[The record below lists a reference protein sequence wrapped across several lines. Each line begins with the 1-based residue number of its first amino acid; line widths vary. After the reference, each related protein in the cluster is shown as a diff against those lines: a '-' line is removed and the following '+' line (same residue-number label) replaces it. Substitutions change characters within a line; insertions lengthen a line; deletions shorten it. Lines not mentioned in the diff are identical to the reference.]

1 MPKRKGP
8 RLTMKKKHKK
18 PTSPTPWV
26 KHIRKSMNTY
36 NLTYKQATRD
46 GRVRNLYYL
55 GRERP

>member
-1 MPKRKGP
+1 MPKKRGA

-18 PTSPTPWV
+18 TPSPTPWV
-26 KHIRKSMNTY
+26 KHIRQSMKTY
-36 NLTYKQATRD
+36 NLTYKQATHD